1 MKISVL
7 LIRIKS
13 PFITSVTFLPFVCKN
28 LQYSQVGHAIL
39 IKMSRINTGNTSH
52 ESIMEGLMMEAT
64 VETFT
69 LMEVYNQTGIP
80 QSTIRRWEE
89 DYQLKIM
96 RNKNNVR
103 QYTNRD
109 INLLLKI
116 KSMRDED
123 LPKSYIKTSLEK
135 EPTTCTK
142 DQKSVEAIKQLE
154 AESIENMIQETFDKL
169 KQELIKDV
177 EDTVKSEMEKGFAE
191 FSESYKI
198 EVNRRDELLT
208 ENMRLKNELK
218 KDKKTSFL
226 KVFS

>member
-1 MKISVL
+1 
-7 LIRIKS
+7 
-13 PFITSVTFLPFVCKN
+13 
-28 LQYSQVGHAIL
+28 
-39 IKMSRINTGNTSH
+39 
-52 ESIMEGLMMEAT
+52 
-64 VETFT
+64 
-69 LMEVYNQTGIP
+69 
-80 QSTIRRWEE
+80 
-89 DYQLKIM
+89 M

-116 KSMRDED
+116 KSMRDKD

-177 EDTVKSEMEKGFAE
+177 EDTVKSEIEKGFAE

-198 EVNRRDELLT
+198 EVNRRD
-208 ENMRLKNELK
+208 
-218 KDKKTSFL
+218 
-226 KVFS
+226 

>member
-1 MKISVL
+1 
-7 LIRIKS
+7 
-13 PFITSVTFLPFVCKN
+13 
-28 LQYSQVGHAIL
+28 
-39 IKMSRINTGNTSH
+39 
-52 ESIMEGLMMEAT
+52 MEAT

-69 LMEVYNQTGIP
+69 LMDVYNQTGIP

-103 QYTNRD
+103 QYTNMD
-109 INLLLKI
+109 IHLLLKI
-116 KSMRDED
+116 KSMREEN

-135 EPTTCTK
+135 EATICAN
-142 DQKSVEAIKQLE
+142 DQKSVKEIKQLE
-154 AESIENMIQETFDKL
+154 VENITNTIQETFDNL

-177 EDTVKSEMEKGFAE
+177 EDTVKREMEKGFAE

-208 ENMRLKNELK
+208 ENMRLKNEIK

-226 KVFS
+226 RVFS